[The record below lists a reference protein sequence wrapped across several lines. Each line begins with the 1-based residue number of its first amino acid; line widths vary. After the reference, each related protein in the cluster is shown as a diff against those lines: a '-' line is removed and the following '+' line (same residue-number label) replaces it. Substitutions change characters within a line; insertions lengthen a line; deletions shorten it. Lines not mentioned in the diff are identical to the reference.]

1 MARIGVEPTLSNV
14 KEALTQMGHEVI
26 DLHTE
31 DDASSCDFAIIS
43 GVDENMMGIANVTT
57 PGSVINAQGAST
69 DEVCQMVE
77 EKLQ

>member
-26 DLHTE
+26 DLNNE
-31 DDASSCDFAIIS
+31 NDAKNCDFAVIS
-43 GVDENMMGIANVTT
+43 GVDENMLGIANIVT

-69 DEVCQMVE
+69 EEVRQMVE
-77 EKLQ
+77 ERLQ